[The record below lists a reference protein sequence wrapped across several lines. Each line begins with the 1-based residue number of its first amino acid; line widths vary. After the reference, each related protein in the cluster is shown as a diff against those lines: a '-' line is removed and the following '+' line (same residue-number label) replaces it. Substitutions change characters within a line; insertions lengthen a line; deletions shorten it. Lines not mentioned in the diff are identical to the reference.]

1 LGGADVFWLVAA
13 AESRRK
19 FDEGDPESL
28 MERELLLALGC
39 FSVVFASSGTGDGS
53 GL

>member
-1 LGGADVFWLVAA
+1 MFWLVAA
-13 AESRRK
+13 AESRK